1 MARGLKIF
9 RKKPRKAA
17 PGMTLFNKQGMP
29 ISVSN
34 APNVRRIRRQ
44 ARKRR

>member
-1 MARGLKIF
+1 MAGLKIF
-9 RKKPRKAA
+9 RKRARVA
-17 PGMTLFNKQGMP
+17 GPGMTLFNKQGMP

-34 APNVRRIRRQ
+34 APNVRRIRKQ